1 MQIFVNNLKLTMVV
15 NSMNRLIVIF
25 LMPLSI
31 IVTGCNTTA
40 GILSGAGKDLQAA
53 GAWVSPKEQVS
64 LK

>member
-1 MQIFVNNLKLTMVV
+1 MVV
-15 NSMNRLIVIF
+15 NYMNKLIMLF
-25 LMPLSI
+25 LIPLSI

-53 GAWVSPKEQVS
+53 GAWVSPKEQVP